1 MAVTKVP
8 SIPNP
13 AQDPAGAIRALKEI
27 AEVRE
32 GHRGDPLD
40 AFVTYR
46 NLTDYIVEDPTV
58 VSYLGLGHDHITP
71 IASNRV
77 LGRGSAGAGDSE
89 EMVLSTDNGLTFTY
103 AAASLKINTPQS
115 VATGASPEFVTAKL
129 TNLTDDYIPYH
140 VNDATG
146 LANGPTKTN
155 VDSAVSLKHA
165 AVTVSAPIS
174 LSTQAISLVNDAVS
188 PATVTAIAID
198 GTFASN
204 SDTLIP
210 TQKAAKTYADTKTT
224 LAAVK
229 ADADVAS
236 AISLKHAEAHTL
248 NSHIAA
254 DGTVDFNLQ
263 QANDL
268 VVKTVANEVAL
279 PITDIAIGELCWA
292 TGELSLHICTVAT

>member
-1 MAVTKVP
+1 L
-8 SIPNP
+8 S
-13 AQDPAGAIRALKEI
+13 
-27 AEVRE
+27 
-32 GHRGDPLD
+32 
-40 AFVTYR
+40 Y
-46 NLTDYIVEDPTV
+46 TV
-58 VSYLGLGHDHITP
+58 VIDDDLDYFEGPASGPPATHAATHVTGGGDTVADAIAAGNSGLM
-71 IASNRV
+71 S
-77 LGRGSAGAGDSE
+77 GAD
-89 EMVLSTDNGLTFTY
+89 
-103 AAASLKINTPQS
+103 K
-115 VATGASPEFVTAKL
+115 
-129 TNLTDDYIPYH
+129 TNL
-140 VNDATG
+140 
-146 LANGPTKTN
+146 
-155 VDSAVSLKHA
+155 DSAVSLKHA

-236 AISLKHAEAHTL
+236 AISLKHAEVHTL
-248 NSHIAA
+248 NSHTAA

-268 VVKTVANEVAL
+268 VVKTVANEAAL
-279 PITDIAIGELCWA
+279 PTTDIAIGELCWA